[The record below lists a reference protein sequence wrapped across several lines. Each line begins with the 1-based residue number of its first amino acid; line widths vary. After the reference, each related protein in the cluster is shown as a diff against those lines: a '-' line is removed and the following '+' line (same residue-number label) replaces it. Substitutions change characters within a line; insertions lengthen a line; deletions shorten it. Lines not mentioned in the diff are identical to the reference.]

1 MKIRHLPILAAVLL
15 AASCTTTTAP
25 DGTVTKAPDA
35 PTVSAV
41 GGIIEALAGLFAP
54 AKAVPVESATSAK

>member
-1 MKIRHLPILAAVLL
+1 MKIRHIPILTAAML
-15 AASCTTTTAP
+15 AASCSTTTAP

-41 GGIIEALAGLFAP
+41 GGIIEGLAGLFVP
-54 AKAVPVESATSAK
+54 AKAVPVEPATK